1 MDAVRVIVAQG
12 RIYVVMVKHKCSYT
26 CNLISQDLPILCN
39 ETTAIREFGT
49 AKNCLQNMAVSLAAS

>member
-1 MDAVRVIVAQG
+1 
-12 RIYVVMVKHKCSYT
+12 MVEHVCSYVDGRSYNAT
-26 CNLISQDLPILCN
+26 SQELPIRCN